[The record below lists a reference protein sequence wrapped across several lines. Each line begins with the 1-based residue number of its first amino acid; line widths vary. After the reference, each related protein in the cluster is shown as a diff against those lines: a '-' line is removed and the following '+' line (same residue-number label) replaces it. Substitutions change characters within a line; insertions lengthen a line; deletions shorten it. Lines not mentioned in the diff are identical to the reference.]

1 MASIGGD
8 CLVSRTGSFQVAN
21 IYLAQNRAIFE
32 SQRVATCQN
41 TATTETYQTTVVELV
56 ETRVK
61 MLYILPSIILDD

>member
-8 CLVSRTGSFQVAN
+8 CLVSSSSSFQVAD
-21 IYLAQNRAIFE
+21 IYLAQYRAIFE
-32 SQRVATCQN
+32 SQRVTCQN
-41 TATTETYQTTVVELV
+41 TATTKTYWTMVVELV